1 MSVEPFPAELPR
13 APAIANGCM
22 YAHCSPNRSRQGP
35 HPVNPDPRPH
45 DGESDPST
53 RGFIKQQT
61 GQALDRD
68 AL

>member
-1 MSVEPFPAELPR
+1 
-13 APAIANGCM
+13 M
-22 YAHCSPNRSRQGP
+22 YAHRTPNRSRQGP